1 MTLTRR
7 RLAILAAAMP
17 LAALVARPARAA
29 SHQVLIKGMKFDPR
43 ELTVAAGDSVT
54 FLNEDNAPH
63 TATAR
68 DGSFDTGRLAKGES
82 AEVSFGRAGSFDYFC
97 AVHPMMKATITV
109 A

>member
-7 RLAILAAAMP
+7 RLATLAAALP
-17 LAALVARPARAA
+17 LALLGARPAQAA

-43 ELTVAAGDSVT
+43 ELTIAAGDSVT

-68 DGSFDTGRLAKGES
+68 DGSFDTGRLSKGES
-82 AEVSFGRAGSFDYFC
+82 VEASFAAAGTFDYFC
-97 AVHPMMKATITV
+97 AVHPMMKGTITV